1 MKYLLTSRGR
11 LALREH
17 LRSSLLG
24 FDFDG
29 TLAPITREPGA
40 SQMRSPTHALL
51 TQVAAR
57 FPCVVLSGRGRDD
70 VRERL
75 PGVAALEV
83 FGNHG
88 LEPWYVSPSLVS
100 GVQQWRERLTHRLAA
115 FPGVRIEDKLYSLA
129 VHYRQA
135 ADPRGARQAILK
147 ALAELPEVRILGG
160 KKVFNALPREAPH
173 KGIALTA
180 AMQRFSYPSA
190 IYVGDDKTDEDVF
203 SFCDPARVLGIH
215 IGHSRRSR
223 AEYYLRSQ
231 AEIDELLRAVLGQC

>member
-11 LALREH
+11 LALRDH

-29 TLAPITREPGA
+29 TLAPITLEPGQ
-40 SQMRSPTHALL
+40 SQLRPPTHSLL

-57 FPCVVLSGRGRDD
+57 FPCIVVSGRGRDD
-70 VRERL
+70 VRARL
-75 PGVAALEV
+75 PGIAALEV
-83 FGNHG
+83 LGNHG
-88 LEPWYVSPSLVS
+88 LEPWYVSASLIS
-100 GVQQWRERLTHRLAA
+100 GVQGWRERLTHRLAA
-115 FPGVRIEDKLYSLA
+115 WPGVRIEDKLYSLA

-135 ADPRGARQAILK
+135 EDPKGARQAILK

-203 SFCDPARVLGIH
+203 AFCDPARVLGVH

-231 AEIDELLRAVLGQC
+231 SEIDELLRAMLGHG